1 MMLGDPDV
9 EFRDDEGKG
18 KRLHTFHTCDPHPTS
33 TSNRAMFCAPKRHRG
48 VQNVNTKQSM
58 KSFVGGQAVQDVQ

>member
-18 KRLHTFHTCDPHPTS
+18 KRLHICDPQPRPQHPTVQC
-33 TSNRAMFCAPKRHRG
+33 FVPQKDRG
-48 VQNVNTKQSM
+48 ACKT
-58 KSFVGGQAVQDVQ
+58 